1 MDEMIGLRIKERR
14 KYLNIS
20 GAQIKELAG
29 ISTGNLSDIENG
41 KSLPSAMAIIQLSKI
56 LQCSTDY
63 ILLGKPLNSECTDE
77 SDIRVDQLI
86 KCFHNMSMPD
96 QDELLMI
103 AQIKVN
109 KGKRQGKSILSEG
122 NNITSGIA

>member
-20 GAQIKELAG
+20 GAQIKELTG

-56 LQCSTDY
+56 LKCSTDY
-63 ILLGKPLNSECTDE
+63 ILLGRPLNSELIDP

-86 KCFHNMSMPD
+86 KNFHNMSALD

-103 AQIKVN
+103 AQIKVS
-109 KGKRQGKSILSEG
+109 KGKRQERSTPLEG

>member
-14 KYLNIS
+14 KHLNIS
-20 GAQIKELAG
+20 GAQIKEITG

-63 ILLGKPLNSECTDE
+63 ILLGKPLNYEFSDP

-86 KCFHNMSMPD
+86 KNFHNMSTSD

-109 KGKRQGKSILSEG
+109 KGKRQGKSILSGG